1 MGLSAS
7 GWDCR
12 NPPPLAECRPM
23 TPNHTQSAPRL
34 HYLTSGNP
42 RGSAVL
48 LLHGLTD
55 SSFSWSRLIPYQP
68 SEWRLIAPDQ
78 RGHGDS
84 DRPDGGYG
92 MDDFAGDAVRILD
105 ELGIR
110 SAAVVGHSMGTF
122 VARRLALL
130 APDRVTRLTLIASG
144 PSARNEGTLEL
155 QRAVAAL
162 TDPVDPAFIRE
173 FQVGTIHR
181 PVPDG
186 FLERVISESLKVPA
200 RVFQAALDGMLEP
213 ESGTGLEDIRCPVL
227 ILWGDRDAVFPGMEA
242 QQKLARR
249 IPDATLKVYPE
260 IGHSPHWEEPERVAR
275 DLIAFLA
282 G

>member
-1 MGLSAS
+1 MGLSAN
-7 GWDCR
+7 GWNCR
-12 NPPPLAECRPM
+12 DPPRLAKYVPM
-23 TPNHTQSAPRL
+23 MPSHTQSTPRL
-34 HYLTSGNP
+34 SYITSGNP
-42 RGSAVL
+42 RGPAVL

-55 SSFSWSRLIPYQP
+55 SSFSWSRLIPHLP
-68 SEWRLIAPDQ
+68 PEWRVIAPDQ

-92 MDDFAGDAVRILD
+92 MDDFARDAVRILD
-105 ELGIR
+105 ELGIG

-122 VARRLALL
+122 VARRFAVL

-181 PVPDG
+181 GVPDD
-186 FLERVISESLKVPA
+186 FLERVISESLRVPA

-213 ESGTGLEDIRCPVL
+213 ESGTGLEDIRCPVQ
-227 ILWGDRDAVFPGMEA
+227 IIWGDRDAVFPSLEA
-242 QQKLARR
+242 QQELARR

-260 IGHSPHWEEPERVAR
+260 IGHAPHWEDPEHVAR
-275 DLIAFLA
+275 DLVSFHS